1 MNQTVVNVILGVI
14 ILAIIVFRVSRERKF
29 GMGSLW
35 VWPAVMLVLVV
46 VDIWVSGVSS
56 TLDIVYMFIALVAGT
71 AFGWFQGIHSTIRVD
86 RSANAAF
93 VKSSPIGM
101 GLFIAALAFRLGARY
116 MAGAFST
123 SAYSGGH
130 LSPAVAL
137 MSAIT
142 LVFAVGLFT
151 GLRLYVKR
159 TFDDAPA

>member
-1 MNQTVVNVILGVI
+1 MNQNVVNVILGII

-46 VDIWVSGVSS
+46 GDIWISGVSS
-56 TLDIVYMFIALVAGT
+56 TIDIVYMFIALVAGT

-137 MSAIT
+137 MSALT

>member
-1 MNQTVVNVILGVI
+1 MNQTVVNIILGVI

-35 VWPAVMLVLVV
+35 VWPAVMFALVAF
-46 VDIWVSGVSS
+46 DIWVSGISS
-56 TLDIVYMFIALVAGT
+56 PIDIVYMFLALVAGT
-71 AFGWFQGIHSTIRVD
+71 GFGWFQGIHSTIRVD
-86 RSANAAF
+86 RSANAAY

-116 MAGAFST
+116 MAGAFSGP
-123 SAYSGGH
+123 SYSNGH

-137 MSAIT
+137 TSAIT
-142 LVFAVGLFT
+142 LAFAVGLFS